1 MPRQSCCLPHWAG
14 ARLVLAVAMIVL
26 TGCAEVPKPIVAPP
40 EVAYP
45 NIRVASRNAALV
57 LADQIRAVGKGE
69 GAVWVSP
76 AINVHSGEITASGRE
91 LQILTALDLK
101 TLLGDVVV
109 KSLGAKEDAQWS
121 WVLAPSVQFE
131 KPKSGAQDDSWFR
144 VSVAAIS
151 PTGKSLP
158 GITLRVNARQFD
170 ATPSRFYREAPLVL
184 TGSYHE
190 TRQEVAKGGGSSIPV
205 EARNRFITIEG
216 LLQEAVL
223 RYESGDYPE
232 ALAGFDRVIARDSS
246 NLTALSG
253 RYQALIERGDATMA
267 EAALSAL
274 MDAAIKQG
282 NISFKFL
289 FQVRS
294 VEFRDDLDI
303 SRRYQ
308 SWLKQIARHLSTAG
322 VCVNVLGH
330 ASRSGS
336 FDYNM
341 KLSTARAT
349 QIMQQ
354 LLAYELR
361 LKGRVSAEGRGY
373 QDNVIGSGSDDATDA
388 IDRRVDFKIV
398 TCSQG

>member
-1 MPRQSCCLPHWAG
+1 MRVSANG
-14 ARLVLAVAMIVL
+14 ATR
-26 TGCAEVPKPIVAPP
+26 PPIDGP
-40 EVAYP
+40 
-45 NIRVASRNAALV
+45 
-57 LADQIRAVGKGE
+57 
-69 GAVWVSP
+69 
-76 AINVHSGEITASGRE
+76 
-91 LQILTALDLK
+91 
-101 TLLGDVVV
+101 
-109 KSLGAKEDAQWS
+109 QWS

-131 KPKSGAQDDSWFR
+131 KPKSGKQDDSWFR

-184 TGSYHE
+184 IGSYHE
-190 TRQEVAKGGGSSIPV
+190 TRQEVAKGGGSSMPV

-216 LLQEAVL
+216 MLQEAVL

-232 ALAGFDRVIARDSS
+232 AIAGFDRVIARDPS

-253 RYQALIERGDATMA
+253 RYQALIEAGDATMA

-336 FDYNM
+336 LDYNM

-349 QIMQQ
+349 HIMQQ
-354 LLAYELR
+354 LLAYESR
-361 LKGRVSAEGRGY
+361 LKGRVTAEGRGY
-373 QDNVIGSGSDDATDA
+373 QDNVIGSGSDDATDV
-388 IDRRVDFKIV
+388 IDRRIDFKIV
-398 TCSQG
+398 TCSRG